1 MHRSARTNSKL
12 AGNLG
17 VKRGSDVRHFH
28 VFVFNDLAIF
38 ARQVTRASTDFALM
52 VSFADLQ
59 VAAADECSFKLS
71 GKGVADGELVVV
83 TGSQGERDA
92 WMKDISSYVDLIK
105 LKEKADRSINSAPA
119 LQILRAVYGDLTG
132 APKDVTSKL
141 QQVRRFVVCELGAT
155 TLS

>member
-1 MHRSARTNSKL
+1 M
-12 AGNLG
+12 
-17 VKRGSDVRHFH
+17 RHFH

-83 TGSQGERDA
+83 TGSQGERDV
-92 WMKDISSYVDLIK
+92 WIK
-105 LKEKADRSINSAPA
+105 LKEKVDRSINSAPA
-119 LQILRAVYGDLTG
+119 LQTLRAVYGDLTG
-132 APKDVTSKL
+132 A
-141 QQVRRFVVCELGAT
+141 
-155 TLS
+155 